1 MGYWL
6 AELTRETE
14 CRYNMKS
21 IFCVI
26 SDILFVLLTRLTNT
40 PRKTSGHGWTL
51 VNVGLT
57 MAIAILDEKWVRGEK

>member
-1 MGYWL
+1 MSVFDFRTY
-6 AELTRETE
+6 
-14 CRYNMKS
+14 
-21 IFCVI
+21 FCF
-26 SDILFVLLTRLTNT
+26 LFTRLTNT